1 MKRLLWAGAVAL
13 LLHGALLLM
22 KFGSQRLQPPRP
34 LPRGISLTLTAMP
47 QEQPKVTAKNKPPP
61 IEQADKPAVRPPVRP
76 YSRPKPVPL
85 KKAEKA
91 EEEQPVAA
99 SAISPVQRQLTTAE
113 PAPSPPQSMGEPQ
126 PEADKPADLSA
137 GRQNAGEAE
146 QPAIEAT
153 PLYRQNP
160 PPAYPPLARRRGQ
173 EGTVQLDVLVN
184 SRGGV
189 NAVRLAETSGHDLLD
204 RAAMAGVQTWLFE
217 PGKRGEQTIDMWVRV
232 PIRYALH
239 D

>member
-1 MKRLLWAGAVAL
+1 MRH
-13 LLHGALLLM
+13 HGRM
-22 KFGSQRLQPPRP
+22 
-34 LPRGISLTLTAMP
+34 RGG
-47 QEQPKVTAKNKPPP
+47 
-61 IEQADKPAVRPPVRP
+61 
-76 YSRPKPVPL
+76 
-85 KKAEKA
+85 
-91 EEEQPVAA
+91 
-99 SAISPVQRQLTTAE
+99 

-160 PPAYPPLARRRGQ
+160 PPDSPPLARRRGQ

-189 NAVRLAETSGHDLLD
+189 NAVRLAKTSGHDLLD
-204 RAAMAGVQTWLFE
+204 RAAMAGVQTWLF
-217 PGKRGEQTIDMWVRV
+217 
-232 PIRYALH
+232 
-239 D
+239 